1 MTPPLFTVRLP
12 DGSRFGPAA
21 MDLVEQWARE
31 GRVPTGAVLEPEG
44 GGRERPVSEEPR
56 LAVHCQA
63 PPTVAV
69 TPLVPAGS
77 EGITTIIP
85 YRNAPALAGYYLAV
99 FGLIPVLGLV
109 FAVPAVVLGIIG
121 VRRRRHNPTLKG
133 AVHAWIGIILGGL
146 MTLAWGGGLLAMLVY
161 RAI

>member
-1 MTPPLFTVRLP
+1 MTTPMFTVRLP

-21 MDLVEQWARE
+21 MDLVERWARE
-31 GRVPTGAVLEPEG
+31 GRVPTDAVLEPQG

-69 TPLVPAGS
+69 TPPVPAGS

-85 YRNAPALAGYYLAV
+85 YRNPPALAGYYLAV

-146 MTLAWGGGLLAMLVY
+146 MTLAWCAAIVAMVIGIT
-161 RAI
+161 A

>member
-1 MTPPLFTVRLP
+1 MTTPKFTVRLL

-31 GRVPTGAVLEPEG
+31 GRVPKGAVLEPEG
-44 GGRERPVSEEPR
+44 GGPERPVSEEPR
-56 LAVHCQA
+56 LAAHSQA

-69 TPLVPAGS
+69 TPSVPEES
-77 EGITTIIP
+77 NGITTIIP

-109 FAVPAVVLGIIG
+109 FSVPAVVLGIIG
-121 VRRRRHNPTLKG
+121 VRRRRQNPALKG